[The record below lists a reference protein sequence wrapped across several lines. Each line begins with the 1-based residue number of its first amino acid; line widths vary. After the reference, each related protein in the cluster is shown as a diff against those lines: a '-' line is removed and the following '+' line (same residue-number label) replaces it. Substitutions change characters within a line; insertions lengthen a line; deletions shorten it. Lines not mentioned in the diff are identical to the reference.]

1 MKKLFLVCAMVIL
14 GFGQVSA
21 QDYERGI
28 FNHLG
33 ANLSVGTE
41 GIGIGIAAPCTDYL
55 EFSFGINFFPG
66 ITIKDDVNLSV
77 GSLPIGYGI
86 DPKVNIKGSMSRTML
101 DFKVNAYPFGDKS
114 SFFVAAG
121 FSFGGKKIFDVTGH
135 NDDIA
140 ALPAEIRDMISADL
154 DKYELKFD
162 NNGDIKGDV
171 RVKSFRPYLGLGF
184 GRLVPKKRVGFRFE
198 LGCQFMGKLKVY
210 QNDTELVETLQKS
223 GSDDLSEWV
232 DKVKV
237 YPVMKFTLTGRLF

>member
-1 MKKLFLVCAMVIL
+1 MKKLLLVCVMAVL
-14 GFGQVSA
+14 GYGQLSA
-21 QDYERGI
+21 QDYKRGI

-41 GIGIGIAAPCTDYL
+41 GIGIGLAAPCTDYL

-66 ITIKDDVNLSV
+66 ITIKDNVKLSIT
-77 GSLPIGYGI
+77 SLPGYNI
-86 DPKVNIKGSMSRTML
+86 DEKVKIKGSMSRTML

-121 FSFGGKKIFDVTGH
+121 FSFGGKRIFDVTGH

-140 ALPAEIRDMISADL
+140 DLPDEIRDEISADL

-162 NNGDIKGDV
+162 KNGDIKGDV
-171 RVKSFRPYLGLGF
+171 RVNSFRPYLGLGF
-184 GRLVPKKRVGFRFE
+184 GRLIPKKRVGFRFE
-198 LGCQFMGKLKVY
+198 LGCQFMGKMKVY
-210 QNDTELVETLQKS
+210 QNDTELVESLEKS
-223 GSDDLSEWV
+223 GDDDFSKWV

-237 YPVMKFTLTGRLF
+237 YPVLKFTLTGRFF